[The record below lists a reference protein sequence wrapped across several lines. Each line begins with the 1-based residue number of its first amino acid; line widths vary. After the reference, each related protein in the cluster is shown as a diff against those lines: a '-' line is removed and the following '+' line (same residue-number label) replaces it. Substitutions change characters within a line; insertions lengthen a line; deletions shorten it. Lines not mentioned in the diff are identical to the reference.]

1 MRIIAALLALIG
13 RFFNG
18 LADIF
23 RRPAAEAT
31 GESTP
36 FFDSLES
43 LPEELDDDFVEVRD
57 PETRIFLDEPDSFG
71 IGEAGETILFDERN
85 RPVILFNE
93 AGRTVARVNC
103 RIEAFFGLAVYD
115 NRKRSRGQFRFS
127 QLQPEITL
135 TNNGSLGI
143 RIGIKSV
150 GDFPGA
156 LSITVTRDA
165 PGTANPDPISFTATD
180 MAGVKAETD
189 RRPEIPIPPPP
200 NMSANNPV
208 VTETIIAGVSW
219 DPDDADP
226 CAITPPE
233 KLRVTWNFVNPRA
246 TFGFSDPTMSK
257 TPSRRSSVRIGES
270 VIQEKFPDGRTQ
282 FTVAVQSFF
291 VVADPNVCCGAT
303 GEYAVIQFVRH
314 RFNLRER
321 PPKKNEDTWS
331 LDILD
336 TEGQLARDGKA
347 YDPTFTH
354 NPRDAAPGVPP
365 PPLVYPGPNGA
376 GSAAINQIDRPG
388 ISQALY
394 DRFAMSGGKFV
405 FQFLSLL
412 VCKVMPSEAANYL
425 ATGQVNQMLMYEIA
439 FNFEGGGSAP
449 TVSGK
454 MLEVEAYSK
463 CKSLRDFIDMYD
475 RRNGG
480 GKTGRLADGYRAP
493 RNHEVGI
500 PK

>member
-13 RFFNG
+13 RFFNR

-23 RRPAAEAT
+23 RRPTAEAT
-31 GESTP
+31 EESRP

-57 PETRIFLDEPDSFG
+57 TEARRFLDEPDSFG

-85 RPVILFNE
+85 RPPILFNE
-93 AGRTVARVNC
+93 AGRTVVRANC

-115 NRKRSRGQFRFS
+115 NNKKSRGKFRFS
-127 QLQPEITL
+127 TLQPEITL
-135 TNNGSLGI
+135 TSNGSLGV
-143 RIGIKSV
+143 RIGVTSV

-165 PGTANPDPISFTATD
+165 PGTLNPDPVNFTATD
-180 MAGVKAETD
+180 MAGVKAETE

-200 NMSANNPV
+200 NLSARNRV

-219 DPDDADP
+219 DPDDAPP

-246 TFGFSDPTMSK
+246 AFLFSEPGNVK
-257 TPSRRSSVRIGES
+257 TSSRKSLVSIGKSVL
-270 VIQEKFPDGRTQ
+270 QERFPDGRIQ

-291 VVADPNVCCGAT
+291 VVADPDVCCGAT

-314 RFNLRER
+314 RFNLRESR
-321 PPKKNEDTWS
+321 PKMGEDTWS

-336 TEGQLARDGKA
+336 TEGQRARNGQP

-354 NPRDAAPGVPP
+354 NPRGTAPGA

-376 GSAAINQIDRPG
+376 GSAAINQVDRPG

-394 DRFAMSGGKFV
+394 DRLARSGGEFV
-405 FQFLSLL
+405 FHFLSLL
-412 VCKVMPSEAANYL
+412 VCKVTPSEAANYL
-425 ATGQVNQMLMYEIA
+425 ASGQVSQVMIYEVVLSFA
-439 FNFEGGGSAP
+439 GSGRAP
-449 TVSGK
+449 TVSGN
-454 MLEVEAYSK
+454 MLEVEAYTT
-463 CKSLRDFIDMYD
+463 CLSLRDFIDKYD

-500 PK
+500 PR